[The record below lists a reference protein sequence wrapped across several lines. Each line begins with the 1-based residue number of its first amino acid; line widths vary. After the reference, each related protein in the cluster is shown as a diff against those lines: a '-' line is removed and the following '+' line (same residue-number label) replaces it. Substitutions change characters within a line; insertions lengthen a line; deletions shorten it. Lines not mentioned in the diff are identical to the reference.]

1 MIHKS
6 YLVEQKIEKIDKG
19 ITLFYGEN
27 LGLID
32 DFKELIRKYNK
43 KSEIIRFNEEEIIR
57 KNVVFFREISSDSL
71 FSEKKVIFIDQAS
84 DKILDL
90 IQEVEKIDL
99 KESVYLFSSILEKKS
114 KLRAFFEKSKK
125 YNIVPCYEDNEVTLK
140 KIILQSLKDFK
151 GITTE
156 NINLIIDNCSF
167 NRTKL
172 KNELDKIK
180 SFFHDKILKTAE
192 IEKLLNIKTNND
204 FDKLKDAALL
214 GNRKNTNKLL
224 SDTILEAEKN
234 IFYLNSINQRLG
246 KLLEINNNNS
256 NLEKAINDLRPPI
269 FWKDKPNFISQ
280 AKVWNQK
287 KINIIMKNTYDIE
300 IKIKSNSSIDKNLLI
315 KKLLVDMCEL
325 ANAS

>member
-6 YLVEQKIEKIDKG
+6 YLVEQQIEKIDKG

-246 KLLEINNNNS
+246 KLLEINNNDS

>member
-6 YLVEQKIEKIDKG
+6 YLIEQKIEKIDKG

-27 LGLID
+27 LGLIN

-43 KSEIIRFNEEEIIR
+43 KSEVIRFNEEEIIK
-57 KNVVFFREISSDSL
+57 KNNIFFREISSDSL

-90 IQEVEKIDL
+90 IQEVGKIDL
-99 KESVYLFSSILEKKS
+99 RESVYLFSSILEKKS
-114 KLRAFFEKSKK
+114 KLRAFFEKSEK
-125 YNIVPCYEDNEVTLK
+125 YNIVPCYEDNKATLK
-140 KIILQSLKDFK
+140 KIILQNLKDFK

-180 SFFHDKILKTAE
+180 SFFHDKILRTAE

-246 KLLEINNNNS
+246 KLLEINNNDS

>member
-6 YLVEQKIEKIDKG
+6 YILEQKIEKIDKG

-27 LGLID
+27 LGLIN
-32 DFKELIRKYNK
+32 DFKELIRKFNN
-43 KSEIIRFNEEEIIR
+43 KSEIIRFNEEEIIK
-57 KNVVFFREISSDSL
+57 KNIIFFREISSNSL
-71 FSEKKVIFIDQAS
+71 FSEKKVIFIDQTS

-90 IQEVEKIDL
+90 IKEVEKIDV
-99 KESVYLFSSILEKKS
+99 KESIYLFSSILEKKS
-114 KLRAFFEKSKK
+114 KLRAFFEKSEK
-125 YNIVPCYEDNEVTLK
+125 YNIVPCYEDNIATLK
-140 KIILQSLKDFK
+140 KIILQNLKDFK

-156 NINLIIDNCSF
+156 NINLIIDNCSLS
-167 NRTKL
+167 RTKL

-180 SFFHDKILKTAE
+180 SLFHDKILNTTK

-214 GNRKNTNKLL
+214 GDRKDTNKLL

-256 NLEKAINDLRPPI
+256 NVEKAISDLRPPV

-300 IKIKSNSSIDKNLLI
+300 IKIKNNSSINKHVLI
-315 KKLLVDMCEL
+315 KKLLVDICEL

>member
-43 KSEIIRFNEEEIIR
+43 KSEIIRFNEEEIIK

-71 FSEKKVIFIDQAS
+71 FSEKKVIFIDQTS

-90 IQEVEKIDL
+90 ILEVEKIDL

-125 YNIVPCYEDNEVTLK
+125 YNIVPCYEDNEATLK

-256 NLEKAINDLRPPI
+256 NVEKAINDLRPPI

>member
-6 YLVEQKIEKIDKG
+6 YVIEQDIQKINDG
-19 ITLFYGEN
+19 ISLFYGEN
-27 LGLID
+27 LGLIN
-32 DFKELIRKYNK
+32 DFKELIRKYNN
-43 KSEIIRFNEEEIIR
+43 KSEIIRFNEEEIIK
-57 KNVVFFREISSDSL
+57 KNIIFFREISSNSL
-71 FSEKKVIFIDQAS
+71 FSEKKIVFIDQAS

-90 IQEVEKIDL
+90 IQEVEKINVR
-99 KESVYLFSSILEKKS
+99 ESIYLFSSILEKKS
-114 KLRAFFEKSKK
+114 KLRAFFEKSDK
-125 YNIVPCYEDNEVTLK
+125 YNIVPCYEDNEATLK
-140 KIILQSLKDFK
+140 RIILQNLKDFK

-156 NINLIIDNCSF
+156 NINLIIDNCSY

-172 KNELDKIK
+172 KNELNKIK
-180 SFFHDKILKTAE
+180 SFFHDKILNTAK
-192 IEKLLNIKTNND
+192 IEKILNIKTNDD

-214 GNRKNTNKLL
+214 GNRKDTNKLL
-224 SDTILEAEKN
+224 SDTILETEKN

-246 KLLEINNNNS
+246 KLLEINNNKS
-256 NLEKAINDLRPPI
+256 NFEKAINDLRPPI

-287 KINIIMKNTYDIE
+287 KIKVIMKNTYDVE

>member
-43 KSEIIRFNEEEIIR
+43 KSEIIRFNEEEIIK

-192 IEKLLNIKTNND
+192 IEKLFNIKTNND

-246 KLLEINNNNS
+246 KLLEINNNDS

>member
-6 YLVEQKIEKIDKG
+6 YLIEQDIKKIDKG

-27 LGLID
+27 LGLIN
-32 DFKELIRKYNK
+32 DFKELIRKYNN
-43 KSEIIRFNEEEIIR
+43 KSEIIRFNEEEIIK
-57 KNVVFFREISSDSL
+57 KNIIFFREISNDSL
-71 FSEKKVIFIDQAS
+71 FSEKKIIFIDQAS

-90 IQEVEKIDL
+90 IQEVEKTDL
-99 KESVYLFSSILEKKS
+99 GESVYLFSSILEKKS

-125 YNIVPCYEDNEVTLK
+125 YNIVPCYEDNEAALK
-140 KIILQSLKDFK
+140 KVILQNLKDFK

-156 NINLIIDNCSF
+156 NINLIINNCSS

-172 KNELDKIK
+172 KNELTKIK
-180 SFFHDKILKTAE
+180 SFFHNKILNTEK
-192 IEKLLNIKTNND
+192 IEKLLNIKTNED

-214 GNRKNTNKLL
+214 GNRKDTNKLL
-224 SDTILEAEKN
+224 SDTILETEKN

-256 NLEKAINDLRPPI
+256 NVEKAISDLRPPV

-287 KINIIMKNTYDIE
+287 KINTIMKNTYDIE
-300 IKIKSNSSIDKNLLI
+300 IKIKSNSSINKHVLI
-315 KKLLVDMCEL
+315 KKLLVDICEL

>member
-6 YLVEQKIEKIDKG
+6 YLVEQQIEKIDKG

-43 KSEIIRFNEEEIIR
+43 KSEIIRFNEEEIIK

-256 NLEKAINDLRPPI
+256 NVEKAINDLRPPI

>member
-43 KSEIIRFNEEEIIR
+43 KSEIIRFNEEEIIK

>member
-43 KSEIIRFNEEEIIR
+43 KSEIIRFNEEEIIK

-256 NLEKAINDLRPPI
+256 NVEKAINDLRPPI